1 MASKSTTPTIII
13 SSLFF
18 VFLINS
24 ILICSQV
31 NAQKAHPKDVETTI
45 NKNFLNI
52 EFKRKFGNLKEGC
65 FPRPKGVG
73 CRCTEKDENGYDREK
88 IFETEA
94 ECREENTSGSRKR
107 RRVAE
112 QKTKEADIPTAT
124 REKTKTA
131 NNNNNRVDP
140 VEERARQNYA
150 AVIKELKNKFAGLRE
165 GCYPR
170 PKGCLCVVGK
180 DATGREITSRRMK
193 DSECKCAPGERS
205 KECPAQGA

>member
-1 MASKSTTPTIII
+1 MNEE
-13 SSLFF
+13 F
-18 VFLINS
+18 
-24 ILICSQV
+24 
-31 NAQKAHPKDVETTI
+31 
-45 NKNFLNI
+45 NK
-52 EFKRKFGNLKEGC
+52 KFGNLKDGC
-65 FPRPKGVG
+65 FPRPKGMG
-73 CRCTEKDENGYDREK
+73 CRCTVKDQDGYDREK
-88 IFETEA
+88 IYETEA
-94 ECREENTSGSRKR
+94 ECRENIPSGPRTKR
-107 RRVAE
+107 EARVA
-112 QKTKEADIPTAT
+112 QQNTKEGEIPTAT
-124 REKTKTA
+124 RERTKTPIG
-131 NNNNNRVDP
+131 NRVDP